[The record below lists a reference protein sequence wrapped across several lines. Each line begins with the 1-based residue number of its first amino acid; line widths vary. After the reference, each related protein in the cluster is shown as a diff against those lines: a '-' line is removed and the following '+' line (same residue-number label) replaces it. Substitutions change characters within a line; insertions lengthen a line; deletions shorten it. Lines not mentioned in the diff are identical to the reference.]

1 MERGEELYTTLS
13 ERERKGE
20 REREREKRRGRGTGT
35 GTGGRLLLSL
45 HGKRGNR
52 LLGERERAYLVVQPG

>member
-20 REREREKRRGRGTGT
+20 REREREREREKRRGRGRGTET

-52 LLGERERAYLVVQPG
+52 LYYLI